1 MRDVHDG
8 DGDSGD
14 DVCDQVVLDVV
25 VEEPVG
31 ERQVLVQNFLPSELL
46 APDLV
51 LEVVESCCP
60 EKKMKLNLLFRS

>member
-14 DVCDQVVLDVV
+14 DVGDQVVLDVV

-60 EKKMKLNLLFRS
+60 EKKMKLNLQFLS